1 MVDRPPYY
9 EGSSMAPDLAED
21 EPLVCLDIES
31 QQVLNMRA
39 GIGELFDILENEP
52 FCARPQ
58 NGKEKPC

>member
-1 MVDRPPYY
+1 
-9 EGSSMAPDLAED
+9 MAPDLAED

-39 GIGELFDILENEP
+39 GIGELFDILEDKP
-52 FCARPQ
+52 FCAIPQ